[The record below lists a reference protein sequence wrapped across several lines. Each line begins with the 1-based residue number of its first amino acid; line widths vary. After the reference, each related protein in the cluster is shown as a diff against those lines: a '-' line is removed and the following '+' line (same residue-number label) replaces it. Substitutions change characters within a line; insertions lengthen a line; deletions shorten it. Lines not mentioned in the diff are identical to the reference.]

1 MKSSG
6 FCGCVLSARRLLAL
20 HNSDNNYN
28 NNSNVGLVNS
38 ENNSNNTSNIYSNN
52 NKNNTSNMCSGQ
64 VFPLQ
69 QVQRG
74 ISLADV
80 QKQVQ
85 QQGITH
91 VVVADKLD
99 TSIR

>member
-1 MKSSG
+1 
-6 FCGCVLSARRLLAL
+6 LAL
-20 HNSDNNYN
+20 NNSNNNHNNNHA
-28 NNSNVGLVNS
+28 NNSNVGLINS
-38 ENNSNNTSNIYSNN
+38 ENENDNTSNIDSK
-52 NKNNTSNMCSGQ
+52 NKNNNTSNMCSGQ

-99 TSIR
+99 TSIRFVERQKQIAK